1 MVNSLYRLIDLN
13 NDTNKLLRDTF
24 LNIEDMKECLEEL
37 CPDESFNIKLIRGE
51 ESLRLYCRKNGD
63 YYPIEK
69 IIKKISEKKING

>member
-24 LNIEDMKECLEEL
+24 LNIEDMTECLEEL
-37 CPDESFNIKLIRGE
+37 CPDESFNIKLIRDE